1 MFLKDACY
9 PFVIARKSALVMAT
23 NFSAGLL
30 NYFTLFLIARYYALP
45 KFALGII
52 SFAYGFVALF
62 NIIPNMGL
70 PQAHIKR
77 ISEGK
82 DIAKCNGTF
91 FSLRLIL
98 TLSMILF
105 VTASL
110 MIWKYVLHRGFE
122 TSMQEN
128 AIYVM
133 LAYFILLALSKNFT
147 LTYRGKM
154 EIALAQF
161 PFFVEAVARMLSTS
175 FFVFMGYDVIWL
187 VYTYVIGGFAFF
199 ISSIIFFREPV
210 GKPSREYISS
220 YIKFAIPLS
229 IVSVSF
235 IIMTNIDKVLIQ
247 LFWGYD
253 QGADYFSV
261 VRFSRYINNVT
272 VAFGMLLLPAM
283 SAMHAGNKSKEM
295 AETTVK
301 AERYMSMIIMP
312 IVFFMIFF
320 AKPIIYIF
328 LSRQFY
334 TAIPIMQILPFF
346 ALLDALERPY
356 QTRLLGMDLPT
367 FARNRMLLMVVI
379 NIALNLLLIPRD
391 IKSVGIQLAGLAG
404 TGAAIATVVAY
415 LAGLLYTRIVIYK
428 MDGTGFNVSVA
439 KHLVAALAMGF
450 VTTYLNNFYT
460 LQRWYELAAFSFL
473 AFLVYLAFLIL
484 LREFRKEDWNL
495 FMDTINPL
503 KMISYIKDE
512 MRRK

>member
-1 MFLKDACY
+1 
-9 PFVIARKSALVMAT
+9 
-23 NFSAGLL
+23 
-30 NYFTLFLIARYYALP
+30 
-45 KFALGII
+45 
-52 SFAYGFVALF
+52 
-62 NIIPNMGL
+62 
-70 PQAHIKR
+70 
-77 ISEGK
+77 
-82 DIAKCNGTF
+82 
-91 FSLRLIL
+91 
-98 TLSMILF
+98 
-105 VTASL
+105 
-110 MIWKYVLHRGFE
+110 
-122 TSMQEN
+122 
-128 AIYVM
+128 
-133 LAYFILLALSKNFT
+133 
-147 LTYRGKM
+147 
-154 EIALAQF
+154 
-161 PFFVEAVARMLSTS
+161 
-175 FFVFMGYDVIWL
+175 
-187 VYTYVIGGFAFF
+187 
-199 ISSIIFFREPV
+199 
-210 GKPSREYISS
+210 
-220 YIKFAIPLS
+220 
-229 IVSVSF
+229 
-235 IIMTNIDKVLIQ
+235 
-247 LFWGYD
+247 
-253 QGADYFSV
+253 
-261 VRFSRYINNVT
+261 
-272 VAFGMLLLPAM
+272 MLLLPAM

-334 TAIPIMQILPFF
+334 TAIPIMQILPLF

-439 KHLVAALAMGF
+439 KHLVAALAMGG
-450 VTTYLNNFYT
+450 VITYINRFYI
-460 LQRWYELAAFSFL
+460 LQRWYEFFAFSML
-473 AFLVYLAFLIL
+473 ALLIYLAFLIL
-484 LREFRKEDWNL
+484 LREFRREDWNL